1 MIMNGCGLKCNVA
14 AVVVVLV
21 LAMGA
26 GCSRKVVTVPVESVR
41 TEEVRADTS
50 ALLERFAAML
60 EARMESVTRRDSVS
74 ERVREVLVLSDVGDT
89 LRRDVDRDVYHGSD
103 TDARLSV
110 MESRYESMLAALWAR
125 LESVSADS
133 VAEPYPVERK
143 LSRWEQVKMDAGGV
157 ALGILAAVVA
167 ALGVWGLVRIK
178 GMRN

>member
-1 MIMNGCGLKCNVA
+1 MHSMMCKAVA
-14 AVVVVLV
+14 VAVVLA

-26 GCSRKVVTVPVESVR
+26 GCSRRVVTVPVESVR

-50 ALLERFAAML
+50 ALLERVSALMAARL
-60 EARMESVTRRDSVS
+60 ESVARRDSVS
-74 ERVREVLVLSDVGDT
+74 ERVREVLVLSAGGDT

-110 MESRYESMLAALWAR
+110 MESRYEAMLAALWAR

-133 VAEPYPVERK
+133 VAEPYPVERE

-157 ALGILAAVVA
+157 ALGVLAAAVA

-178 GMRN
+178 RMRN

>member
-1 MIMNGCGLKCNVA
+1 MKCMIGLRGLMCKAVA
-14 AVVVVLV
+14 AAGVLAV
-21 LAMGA
+21 AMGA

-50 ALLERFAAML
+50 ALLERVSALMA
-60 EARMESVTRRDSVS
+60 ARMESVARRDSVS

-133 VAEPYPVERK
+133 LAEPYPVERE
-143 LSRWEQVKMDAGGV
+143 LSRWEQVKMDTGGV
-157 ALGILAAVVA
+157 ALGVLGLAVV

-178 GMRN
+178 K